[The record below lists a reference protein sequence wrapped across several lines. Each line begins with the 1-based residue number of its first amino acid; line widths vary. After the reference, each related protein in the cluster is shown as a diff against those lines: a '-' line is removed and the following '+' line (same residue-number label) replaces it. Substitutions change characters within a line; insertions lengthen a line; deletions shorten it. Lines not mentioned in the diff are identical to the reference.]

1 MMPKALPDE
10 IYGRLT
16 RTTEEGSQLF
26 DALDF
31 AGALKMYEA
40 AWELLPEPKEE
51 WNAALWVLAAIG
63 DCHFYLND
71 FLAARRVLQSA
82 LHLPGAIGNPFL
94 HLRLGQTEFEL
105 GDTTRA
111 ADELIRAYAIEGP
124 ELFADQDPKYL
135 SFLATKADLQSHR
148 A

>member
-1 MMPKALPDE
+1 MTPKELPDPV
-10 IYGRLT
+10 YDLLT
-16 RTTEEGSQLF
+16 RTTEAGSQLF

-31 AGALKMYEA
+31 AGALKKYEE
-40 AWELLPEPKEE
+40 AWGLLPEPKDE

-71 FLAARRVLQSA
+71 FLKAQQVLQAA
-82 LHLPGAIGNPFL
+82 LRLPDAIGNPFL

-105 GDTTRA
+105 GNTTRA
-111 ADELIRAYAIEGP
+111 ADELIRAYAVEGP

-135 SFLATKADLQSHR
+135 SFLATKADLNSHR
-148 A
+148 L